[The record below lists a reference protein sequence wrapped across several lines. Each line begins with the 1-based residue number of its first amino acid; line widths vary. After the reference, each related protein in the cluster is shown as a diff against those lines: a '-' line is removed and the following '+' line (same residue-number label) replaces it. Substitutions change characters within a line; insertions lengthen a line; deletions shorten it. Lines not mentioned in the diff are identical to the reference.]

1 MDTDVS
7 WERRVRERAYV
18 IWEREGRPE
27 GDPERHWARAEEELR
42 AEEEERD
49 RVEAA
54 GAGATE
60 VAADDTASGTAG
72 TETWT
77 GPGGSV
83 GGEPREAGAG
93 AGDQGGASTPAE
105 GGAKVASKV
114 GRRRAKG

>member
-7 WERRVRERAYV
+7 WEQRVRERAYA

-27 GDPERHWARAEEELR
+27 SDPERHWARAEEELR

-54 GAGATE
+54 GAGAPE
-60 VAADDTASGTAG
+60 VAADDPASGTAG

-83 GGEPREAGAG
+83 GGEPQEAGAG
-93 AGDQGGASTPAE
+93 AGDRGGAPMPAE

-114 GRRRAKG
+114 GRRAKD